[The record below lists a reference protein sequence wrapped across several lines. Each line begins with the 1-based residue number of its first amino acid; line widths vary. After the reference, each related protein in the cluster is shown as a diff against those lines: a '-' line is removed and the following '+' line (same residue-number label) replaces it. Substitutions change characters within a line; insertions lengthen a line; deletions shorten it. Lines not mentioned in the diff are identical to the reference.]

1 MNYEQDIE
9 IDETALDVEWLNQPG
24 LMMKYARHSAQMR
37 RELDEAKQNLD
48 ITKAEVDKDIREHPD
63 KYKLEKITEG
73 AIFSTI
79 LTAKKYQDTNAEY
92 LAAKYES
99 DLAQGAV
106 NAFEQR
112 KSALENLVKL
122 NGQQYFA
129 GPRVPH
135 DISWERQQRQQRSN
149 SNIATKMKRVPK

>member
-1 MNYEQDIE
+1 MDYEQDIE
-9 IDETALDVEWLNQPG
+9 IDEMALDVEWLNQPG

-37 RELDEAKQNLD
+37 RELDESKQNLD
-48 ITKAEVDKDIREHPD
+48 ITKAEVDKDIREHPE

-73 AIFSTI
+73 AVFSAI
-79 LTAKKYQDTNAEY
+79 LTAKKYQDAHTEY

-99 DLAQGAV
+99 DMAQGAV

-122 NGQQYFA
+122 HGQQYFA
-129 GPRVPH
+129 GPKVPH
-135 DISWERQQRQQRSN
+135 DLSWERQQRQQRTN
-149 SNIATKMKRVPK
+149 NNIATKMKRVPK